1 LLKELLVAPLV
12 SAGLRLRVRLPG
24 AVNGSF
30 PQLGATCSGSRYVI
44 NRPQILL
51 DLMTDLLAGVGTQV
65 LRVQGTEGAALAL
78 EICHVTILSKE
89 LDNTCRNWGGE
100 FANFLIQN
108 NSESLRKE

>member
-1 LLKELLVAPLV
+1 MSLLKELLVAPLV

-78 EICHVTILSKE
+78 EMIEDEADDPLLPLLFSCVLAAGTNARHHRE
-89 LDNTCRNWGGE
+89 L
-100 FANFLIQN
+100 Q
-108 NSESLRKE
+108 